1 MRAFGIPRVQ
11 PHAQLLMTRLPDAHR
26 VLERGSVRARARTQ
40 EFRDVAK
47 HYPMIKAEEM
57 IVDNT
62 CMQLA
67 GRPSQFD
74 VMARPPPC
82 PQGAPGAA
90 ARRAHAPIR
99 PARADAHCQLH
110 DAGGCVIATVP
121 LDLL

>member
-1 MRAFGIPRVQ
+1 MHRGLT
-11 PHAQLLMTRLPDAHR
+11 HAA
-26 VLERGSVRARARTQ
+26 RARACAQ

-74 VMARPPPC
+74 VMARAPPL
-82 PQGAPGAA
+82 QTRRLRAI
-90 ARRAHAPIR
+90 ARRALRRAGLPGLTRIASQLASR
-99 PARADAHCQLH
+99 CARTRGSYCAA
-110 DAGGCVIATVP
+110 
-121 LDLL
+121 